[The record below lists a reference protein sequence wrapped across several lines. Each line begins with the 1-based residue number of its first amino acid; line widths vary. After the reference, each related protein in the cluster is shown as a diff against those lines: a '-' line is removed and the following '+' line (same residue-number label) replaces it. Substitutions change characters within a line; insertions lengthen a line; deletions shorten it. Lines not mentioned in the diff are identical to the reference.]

1 MKNNWW
7 IVGLLLAAA
16 CSSDGGDDGGSSVSI
31 AATPLSGKV
40 DGKAWSFVSGSTDAF
55 LSEGESTLF
64 TTLYA
69 DAVATCSGIP
79 TSTQPEV
86 IVQLPRA
93 PGTYSL
99 SLQRNATF
107 AIQRSTTTDNLVA
120 TKGKLVIDEVTA
132 TTIKGGAY
140 IEYNAENSVN
150 GTFEASICP

>member
-1 MKNNWW
+1 
-7 IVGLLLAAA
+7 
-16 CSSDGGDDGGSSVSI
+16 
-31 AATPLSGKV
+31 
-40 DGKAWSFVSGSTDAF
+40 
-55 LSEGESTLF
+55 
-64 TTLYA
+64 
-69 DAVATCSGIP
+69 CSGIP